1 MSDPNDS
8 MTPRDW
14 FAGMAL
20 QGLLAGRKET
30 VENSDEETSGVF
42 YCGNHVSIPFFF
54 ESVAEDAFEIA
65 DHIIFLR
72 GTQISSSYTKLRH
85 NEWERIAKALGDK
98 EPECSGFGYWAE
110 LIERN
115 AEEIKKIIK
124 GRA

>member
-1 MSDPNDS
+1 MSAPNNGI
-8 MTPRDW
+8 TPRDW

-30 VENSDEETSGVF
+30 VKNSDEETSGVF
-42 YCGNHVSIPFFF
+42 YCGDHVSIPFFF

-65 DHIIFLR
+65 DQMVFYREPQADSLSVKFRYH
-72 GTQISSSYTKLRH
+72 
-85 NEWERIAKALGDK
+85 EWERIAKALGDK
-98 EPECSGFGYWAE
+98 EPWCSGLGYWAE

-124 GRA
+124 EAK